1 MPPKKRRSPFPILL
15 GIIAVGGLIWIFH
28 DMLRGFDGEI
38 TAKRTSGAHVVL
50 EVRDDGGRVVETRVP
65 AAQGD
70 EVSVGD
76 RIHKDA
82 FSRAIRFEKVVE
94 VQVVED

>member
-1 MPPKKRRSPFPILL
+1 MPPKKRTSPFPIVL

-38 TAKRTSGAHVVL
+38 TAKRSSGSHVLL
-50 EVRDDGGRVVETRVP
+50 EVREDGGRTIETRVP
-65 AAQGD
+65 AAQGE

-94 VQVVED
+94 VQIVED